1 MNTSVNNKQILIY
14 GAYGY
19 TGELIARQAVAKGL
33 KPILSGRSASKL
45 QPLANELGLPAIA
58 VSLDDDEALART
70 LKDVAAVIHCA
81 GPFSATAEPM
91 IRACIAS
98 GTHYQDITGEMS
110 VYQLAHGLDAEARTA
125 GVVLCPGTG
134 FDVIPTD
141 CLAAALH
148 KEMTSATHLTLGF
161 DSDSGLSPG
170 TAKTSIE
177 SLGVGGAVRRNGKI
191 EVIPHGELTRKV
203 NFGRGEKFAVAI
215 PWGDVATAYYST
227 EIPNIEVYIPMS
239 PRRAKKMKK
248 LNGFRWLLRMNWVQ
262 NWLKGKVDSKVRGP
276 SENQRAQQQTWVWG
290 EVRNDRRGERR
301 VGRVV
306 TANGYD
312 VTVHGSLAVVEFLLG
327 YQGEGG
333 YFTPSK
339 LCGHE
344 LVEKLPGSGAI
355 KIGID

>member
-1 MNTSVNNKQILIY
+1 MNNKRIMIY
-14 GAYGY
+14 GANGY
-19 TGELIARQAVAKGL
+19 TGELIAREAVAKGYRPL
-33 KPILSGRSASKL
+33 LAGRNAKKL
-45 QPLANELGLPAIA
+45 QPLADELGLPAMAIA
-58 VSLDDDEALART
+58 LDDAET
-70 LKDVAAVIHCA
+70 LERSLRDIDVVIHCA

-91 IRACIAS
+91 IRACIAA
-98 GTHYQDITGEMS
+98 GTHYQDITGEMQ
-110 VYQLAHGLDAEARTA
+110 VYQNAHSMHAEAKAA

-148 KEMTSATHLTLGF
+148 EAIPTATHLTLGF

-191 EVIPHGELTRKV
+191 EITRHGELTRTID
-203 NFGRGEKFAVAI
+203 FGRGEKFAVAI

-239 PRRAKKMKK
+239 PRRAKKMQRMNK
-248 LNGFRWLLRMNWVQ
+248 FRWLLGKQWMQ
-262 NWLKGKVDSKVRGP
+262 NWLKGKVDKSVRGP
-276 SENQRAQQQTWVWG
+276 SEEQRSEQQTWVWG
-290 EVRNDRRGERR
+290 EVRNDRRGERKI
-301 VGRVV
+301 GRVV

-312 VTVHGSLAVVEFLLG
+312 VTVHGSLAVMEFLLN
-327 YQGEGG
+327 YEGEGG

-339 LCGHE
+339 LCGRE
-344 LVEKLPGSGAI
+344 LVEKLPGSSPI

>member
-1 MNTSVNNKQILIY
+1 MDNTANEKQIMIY

-19 TGELIARQAVAKGL
+19 TGELIARKAVAKGL
-33 KPILSGRSASKL
+33 KPILSGRSAAKL
-45 QPLANELGLPAIA
+45 QPLSSELGLAAMAI
-58 VSLDDDEALART
+58 SLDNEEALKQA
-70 LKDVAAVIHCA
+70 LKNISVVIHCA
-81 GPFSATAEPM
+81 GPFSATAAPM
-91 IRACIAS
+91 MRACIET
-98 GTHYQDITGEMS
+98 GTHYQDITGEMD
-110 VYQLAHGLDAEARTA
+110 VYRAAHALGAEAKAA

-141 CLAAALH
+141 CLAAALN
-148 KEMTSATHLTLGF
+148 ETMSNATHLTLGF

-191 EVIPHGELTRKV
+191 EITPHGELTRRI

-239 PRRAKKMKK
+239 PRRAKKMRK
-248 LNGFRWLLRMNWVQ
+248 LNGFRWLLRMGWVQ
-262 NWLKGKVDSKVRGP
+262 NWLKGKVGKNVRGP
-276 SENQRAQQQTWVWG
+276 TENQRAEQKTWVWG
-290 EVRNDRRGERR
+290 EIRNDRRGERR
-301 VGRVV
+301 VGRI
-306 TANGYD
+306 TIANGYD
-312 VTVHGSLAVVEFLLG
+312 VTVNGSLAVMEHLLS
-327 YQGEGG
+327 YRGEGG

-344 LVEKLPGSGAI
+344 LVEKLPGSGII
-355 KIGID
+355 KTSID

>member
-1 MNTSVNNKQILIY
+1 MNNKQILIY

-19 TGELIARQAVAKGL
+19 TGELIARQAVAQGL
-33 KPILSGRSASKL
+33 KPILSGRSAAKL

-58 VSLDDDEALART
+58 VSLDDQDTLVRT
-70 LKDVAAVIHCA
+70 LQGVAVVIHCA

-91 IRACIAS
+91 MRACIAS
-98 GTHYQDITGEMS
+98 GTHYQDITGEMA
-110 VYQLAHGLDAEARTA
+110 VYQQAHALGADAKAA
-125 GVVLCPGTG
+125 GIVLCPGTG

-148 KEMTSATHLTLGF
+148 KVMTSATHLTLGF
-161 DSDSGLSPG
+161 DSDSGFSPG

-191 EVIPHGELTRKV
+191 EVIPHAEHTRKI

-239 PRRAKKMKK
+239 PRRAKKMQKM
-248 LNGFRWLLRMNWVQ
+248 NAFRWLLRMGWVQ
-262 NWLKGKVDSKVRGP
+262 NWLKGKVEKSVRGP
-276 SENQRAQQQTWVWG
+276 SANQRAEQQTWVWG

-312 VTVHGSLAVVEFLLG
+312 VTVHGSLAVMQHLQG
-327 YQGEGG
+327 YNGEGG
-333 YFTPSK
+333 YFTPSS
-339 LCGHE
+339 LCGPE

>member
-1 MNTSVNNKQILIY
+1 MNNKKIMIY

-19 TGELIARQAVAKGL
+19 TGELIARQAVAQGL
-33 KPILSGRSASKL
+33 RPVLAGRSSRKL
-45 QPLANELGLPAIA
+45 QPLAEELDLPAMA
-58 VSLDDDEALART
+58 VALDASETLERT
-70 LKDVAAVIHCA
+70 LRDMDVVIHCA

-91 IRACIAS
+91 MQACLRA
-98 GTHYQDITGEMS
+98 GTHYQDITGEME
-110 VYQLAHGLDAEARTA
+110 VYRAAHALDAEAKAA

-148 KEMTSATHLTLGF
+148 KAIPTATHLTLGF

-191 EVIPHGELTRKV
+191 EVIGHGELTRTID
-203 NFGRGEKFAVAI
+203 FGRGDKFAVAI
-215 PWGDVATAYYST
+215 PWGDVATAYYTT

-239 PRRAKKMKK
+239 PRRAKKMQRM
-248 LNGFRWLLRMNWVQ
+248 NRFRWLLRQPWMQ
-262 NWLKGKVDSKVRGP
+262 NWLKGKVEQKVRGP
-276 SENQRAQQQTWVWG
+276 SEEKRSEQKTWVWG
-290 EVRNDRRGERR
+290 EIRNDRRGERKI
-301 VGRVV
+301 GRVV

-312 VTVHGSLAVVEFLLG
+312 VTVHGSLAVAQFLLDYRG
-327 YQGEGG
+327 DGG

-339 LCGHE
+339 LCGYE
-344 LVEKLPGSGAI
+344 LVEKLPGSGTI
-355 KIGID
+355 KVGID

>member
-1 MNTSVNNKQILIY
+1 MNNKQIMIY

-19 TGELIARQAVAKGL
+19 TGELIARKAVAKGL
-33 KPILSGRSASKL
+33 KPILSGRNASKL
-45 QPLANELGLPAIA
+45 RPLATELGLPAIA
-58 VSLDDDEALART
+58 VSLDDEDVLART
-70 LKDVAAVIHCA
+70 LKDVAVVIHCA

-91 IRACIAS
+91 MRACIAS
-98 GTHYQDITGEMS
+98 GTHYQDITGEMA
-110 VYQLAHGLDAEARTA
+110 VYLQAHALDSEAKA
-125 GVVLCPGTG
+125 ANVVLCPGTG

-148 KEMTSATHLTLGF
+148 KAMPSATHLTLGF

-170 TAKTSIE
+170 TAKTSVE

-191 EVIPHGELTRKV
+191 ETIPHGELTRKI

-239 PRRAKKMKK
+239 PSRAGKMKK
-248 LNGFRWLLRMNWVQ
+248 LNKLRWLLRMQWVQ
-262 NWLKGKVDSKVRGP
+262 NCLKGKVDRKVRGP
-276 SENQRAQQQTWVWG
+276 SENQRAEQKTWVWG

-301 VGRVV
+301 IGRVT

-312 VTVHGSLAVVEFLLG
+312 LTANGSLAVMDFLLG
-327 YQGEGG
+327 YDGPGG

-339 LCGHE
+339 LCGHD
-344 LVEKLPGSGAI
+344 LVEKLPGSSQI
-355 KIGID
+355 KFSID

>member
-1 MNTSVNNKQILIY
+1 MNNKQILIY

-19 TGELIARQAVAKGL
+19 TGELIARQAVAQGL
-33 KPILSGRSASKL
+33 KPILSGRSAAKL

-58 VSLDDDEALART
+58 VSLDDKETLVRT
-70 LKDVAAVIHCA
+70 LQGVAAVIHCA

-91 IRACIAS
+91 MHACIAS
-98 GTHYQDITGEMS
+98 GAHYQDITGEMA
-110 VYQLAHGLDAEARTA
+110 VYQQAHALDAEARAA

-148 KEMTSATHLTLGF
+148 KTMTSATHLTLGF
-161 DSDSGLSPG
+161 DSDSGFSPG

-177 SLGVGGAVRRNGKI
+177 SLGVGSAVRRNGKI
-191 EVIPHGELTRKV
+191 EVTPHAELTRKI

-215 PWGDVATAYYST
+215 PWGDVATAYYTT

-239 PRRAKKMKK
+239 PRRAKKMQRM
-248 LNGFRWLLRMNWVQ
+248 NAFRWLLGMQWVQ
-262 NWLKGKVDSKVRGP
+262 NWLKGKVEKTVRGP
-276 SENQRAQQQTWVWG
+276 SENQRAEQKTWVWG

-312 VTVHGSLAVVEFLLG
+312 VTVHGSLAVVQHLLG
-327 YQGEGG
+327 YHGEGG
-333 YFTPSK
+333 YFTPSR
-339 LCGHE
+339 LCGAE
-344 LVEKLPGSGAI
+344 LVEKLPGSGSI
-355 KIGID
+355 EIGID

>member
-1 MNTSVNNKQILIY
+1 MNNKQILIY

-19 TGELIARQAVAKGL
+19 TGELIARQAVAQGL
-33 KPILSGRSASKL
+33 KPILSGRSAAKL
-45 QPLANELGLPAIA
+45 QPLANELDLPAIA
-58 VSLDDDEALART
+58 VSLDDEETLVRT
-70 LKDVAAVIHCA
+70 LRDVSVVIHCA

-91 IRACIAS
+91 MRACIAS
-98 GTHYQDITGEMS
+98 GTHYQDITGEMA
-110 VYQLAHGLDAEARTA
+110 VYQQAHALEAEAKAA
-125 GVVLCPGTG
+125 GIVLCPGTG

-148 KEMTSATHLTLGF
+148 KGMTSATHLTLGF

-191 EVIPHGELTRKV
+191 EVIPHAALTRKI

-215 PWGDVATAYYST
+215 PWGDVATAYYTT

-239 PRRAKKMKK
+239 PGRAKKMGH
-248 LNGFRWLLRMNWVQ
+248 LNKFRWLLRMNWVQ
-262 NWLKGKVDSKVRGP
+262 NWLKGKVDKKVRGP
-276 SENQRAQQQTWVWG
+276 SENKRAEQQTWVWG

-312 VTVHGSLAVVEFLLG
+312 VTVHGSIAVAQHLLG
-327 YQGEGG
+327 YMGLGG
-333 YFTPSK
+333 YYTPSK
-339 LCGHE
+339 LCGQE

>member
-1 MNTSVNNKQILIY
+1 MNNKQILIY

-19 TGELIARQAVAKGL
+19 TGELIARKAVARGL
-33 KPILSGRSASKL
+33 KPILSGRSAAKL
-45 QPLANELGLPAIA
+45 QPLANELGLAAIA
-58 VSLDDDEALART
+58 VSLDDEDVLART
-70 LKDVAAVIHCA
+70 LRDVAVVIHCA

-91 IRACIAS
+91 MRACIKS
-98 GTHYQDITGEMS
+98 GTHYQDITGEMA
-110 VYQLAHGLDAEARTA
+110 VYQQAHTLDAEAKAA

-141 CLAAALH
+141 CLAMALH
-148 KEMTSATHLTLGF
+148 KAMTSATHLTLGF

-191 EVIPHGELTRKV
+191 EVIPHGALTRQI

-239 PRRAKKMKK
+239 PRRAKKMQG
-248 LNGFRWLLRMNWVQ
+248 LNKFRWLLRMQWMQ
-262 NWLKGKVDSKVRGP
+262 KWLKGKVDKSVRGP
-276 SENQRAQQQTWVWG
+276 TENQRAEQKTWVWG

-312 VTVHGSLAVVEFLLG
+312 VTVYGSLAVLEFLLA
-327 YQGEGG
+327 YQGPGG

-339 LCGHE
+339 LCGAE

>member
-1 MNTSVNNKQILIY
+1 MNNKQIMIY

-19 TGELIARQAVAKGL
+19 TGELIARKAVAKGL

-45 QPLANELGLPAIA
+45 QPLASELGLPAIA
-58 VSLDDDEALART
+58 VSLDDEDVLART
-70 LKDVAAVIHCA
+70 LRDVAVVIHCA

-91 IRACIAS
+91 MRACIAS

-110 VYQLAHGLDAEARTA
+110 VYLQAHALDSEAKA
-125 GVVLCPGTG
+125 ANVVLCPGTG

-148 KEMTSATHLTLGF
+148 KAMPSATHLTLGF

-177 SLGVGGAVRRNGKI
+177 SLGIGGAVRRNGQI
-191 EVIPHGELTRKV
+191 ETIPHGELTRQI

-239 PRRAKKMKK
+239 PGRAKKMKK
-248 LNGFRWLLRMNWVQ
+248 LNKLRWLLRMQWVQ
-262 NWLKGKVDSKVRGP
+262 NWLKGKVDRKVRGP
-276 SENQRAQQQTWVWG
+276 SENQRAEQKTWVWG

-301 VGRVV
+301 IGRVT

-312 VTVHGSLAVVEFLLG
+312 VTVSGSLAVMEFLLNYNG
-327 YQGEGG
+327 SGG
-333 YFTPSK
+333 YFTPSR
-339 LCGHE
+339 LCGHD
-344 LVEKLPGSGAI
+344 LVEKLPGSS
-355 KIGID
+355 KIQFGID

>member
-1 MNTSVNNKQILIY
+1 MNNKKIMIY

-19 TGELIARQAVAKGL
+19 TGELIAREAVARGYRPVL
-33 KPILSGRSASKL
+33 AGRNAKKL
-45 QPLANELGLPAIA
+45 QPLAEELGLPAMA
-58 VSLDDDEALART
+58 VSLDATETLERT
-70 LKDVAAVIHCA
+70 LRDMDVVIHCA

-91 IRACIAS
+91 MRACIAA
-98 GTHYQDITGEMS
+98 GTHYQDITGEME
-110 VYQLAHGLDAEARTA
+110 VYRTAHALDAEAKAA

-148 KEMTSATHLTLGF
+148 KAIPSATHLTLGF

-177 SLGVGGAVRRNGKI
+177 SLGVGGAVRRNGKV
-191 EVIPHGELTRKV
+191 EVIGHGELTRQID
-203 NFGRGEKFAVAI
+203 FGRGEKFAVAI

-227 EIPNIEVYIPMS
+227 GIPNIEVYIPMS
-239 PRRAKKMKK
+239 PRRAKKLQR
-248 LNGFRWLLRMNWVQ
+248 LNKFRWLLRMNWVQ
-262 NWLKGKVDSKVRGP
+262 NWLKGKVEKSVRGP
-276 SENQRAQQQTWVWG
+276 SEEKRSEQQTWVWG
-290 EVRNDRRGERR
+290 EVRNDRRGERKI
-301 VGRVV
+301 GRVV

-312 VTVHGSLAVVEFLLG
+312 VTVSGSLAVMEFLLD
-327 YQGEGG
+327 YQDDGG

-339 LCGHE
+339 LCGYE
-344 LVEKLPGSGAI
+344 LVEKLPGSGTI

>member
-1 MNTSVNNKQILIY
+1 MIY

-19 TGELIARQAVAKGL
+19 TGELIARKAVAKGL
-33 KPILSGRSASKL
+33 KPILSGRSAAKL

-58 VSLDDDEALART
+58 VSLDDDDALART
-70 LKDVAAVIHCA
+70 LRDVAAVINCA

-98 GTHYQDITGEMS
+98 GTHYQDITGEMA
-110 VYQLAHGLDAEARTA
+110 VYQLAHSLDAEARAA

-148 KEMTSATHLTLGF
+148 REMYSATHLTLGF

-191 EVIPHGELTRKV
+191 EVTPHAELTRKI

-239 PRRAKKMKK
+239 PRRAKKMQK
-248 LNGFRWLLRMNWVQ
+248 LNALRWLLRMKWVQ
-262 NWLKGKVDSKVRGP
+262 NWLKGKVDDKVRGP
-276 SENQRAQQQTWVWG
+276 SENQRAEQQTWVWG

-312 VTVHGSLAVVEFLLG
+312 VTVHGSLAVVEFLLD

-344 LVEKLPGSGAI
+344 LVEKLPGSGVI

>member
-1 MNTSVNNKQILIY
+1 MNNSVNKKQILIY

-19 TGELIARQAVAKGL
+19 TGELIARKAVAKGL
-33 KPILSGRSASKL
+33 KPILSGRSAAKL

-58 VSLDDDEALART
+58 VSLDDDDALART
-70 LKDVAAVIHCA
+70 LRDVAAVINCA

-98 GTHYQDITGEMS
+98 GTHYQDITGEMA
-110 VYQLAHGLDAEARTA
+110 VYQLAHGLDAEARAA

-148 KEMTSATHLTLGF
+148 REMYSATHLTLGF

-191 EVIPHGELTRKV
+191 EVTPHAELTRKI

-239 PRRAKKMKK
+239 PRRAKKMQK
-248 LNGFRWLLRMNWVQ
+248 LNALRWLLRMKWVQ
-262 NWLKGKVDSKVRGP
+262 NWLKGKVDDKVRGP
-276 SENQRAQQQTWVWG
+276 SENQRAEQQTWVWG

-312 VTVHGSLAVVEFLLG
+312 VTVHGSLAVVEFLLD

-344 LVEKLPGSGAI
+344 LVEKLPGSGVI

>member
-1 MNTSVNNKQILIY
+1 MIY

-19 TGELIARQAVAKGL
+19 TGELIARKAVAKGL
-33 KPILSGRSASKL
+33 KPILSGRSAAKL

-58 VSLDDDEALART
+58 VSLDDDDALART
-70 LKDVAAVIHCA
+70 LRDVAAVINCA

-98 GTHYQDITGEMS
+98 GTHYQDITGEMA
-110 VYQLAHGLDAEARTA
+110 VYQLAHGLDAEARAA

-148 KEMTSATHLTLGF
+148 REMYSATHLTLGF

-191 EVIPHGELTRKV
+191 EVTPHAELTRKI

-239 PRRAKKMKK
+239 PRRAKKMQK
-248 LNGFRWLLRMNWVQ
+248 LNALRWLLRMKWVQ
-262 NWLKGKVDSKVRGP
+262 NWLKGKVDDKVRGP
-276 SENQRAQQQTWVWG
+276 SENQRAEQQTWVWG

-312 VTVHGSLAVVEFLLG
+312 VTVHGSLAVVEFLLD

-344 LVEKLPGSGAI
+344 LVEKLPGSGVI

>member
-1 MNTSVNNKQILIY
+1 MNNQQIMIY

-19 TGELIARQAVAKGL
+19 TGELIARQAVAQGL
-33 KPILSGRSASKL
+33 KPILSGRSAAKL
-45 QPLANELGLPAIA
+45 QPLANELDLPAIA
-58 VSLDDDEALART
+58 VSLDDEDALART
-70 LKDVAAVIHCA
+70 LRDVAVVIHCA

-91 IRACIAS
+91 MRACIAS
-98 GTHYQDITGEMS
+98 GTHYQDITGEMQ
-110 VYQLAHGLDAEARTA
+110 VYQTAHDLDAEAKA
-125 GVVLCPGTG
+125 ANVVLCPGTG

-148 KEMTSATHLTLGF
+148 KQMTSATHLTLGF

-191 EVIPHGELTRKV
+191 EIIPHGELTREI
-203 NFGRGEKFAVAI
+203 NFGRGEKFAVSI

-239 PRRAKKMKK
+239 PRRAKKMQR
-248 LNGFRWLLRMNWVQ
+248 LNKFRWLLRMNWVQ
-262 NWLKGKVDSKVRGP
+262 NWLKGKAEQKVKGP
-276 SENQRAQQQTWVWG
+276 SENQRSEQQTWVWG

-306 TANGYD
+306 TSNGYD
-312 VTVHGSLAVVEFLLG
+312 VTVHGSLAVMQHLRKYDG
-327 YQGEGG
+327 PGG
-333 YFTPSK
+333 YYTPSK
-339 LCGHE
+339 LCGPE
-344 LVEKLPGSGAI
+344 LVEQLPGSGKI

>member
-1 MNTSVNNKQILIY
+1 MNNKQILIY

-19 TGELIARQAVAKGL
+19 TGELIARKAVAKGL
-33 KPILSGRSASKL
+33 RPILAGRSSSKL
-45 QPLANELGLPAIA
+45 EPLATELGLPAIA
-58 VSLDDDEALART
+58 VGLDDEETLKRT
-70 LKDVAAVIHCA
+70 LQGVSVVIHCA

-91 IRACIAS
+91 MRACIAS
-98 GTHYQDITGEMS
+98 GAHYQDITGEMA
-110 VYQLAHGLDAEARTA
+110 VYQQAHALDAEAKA
-125 GVVLCPGTG
+125 ANVVLCPGTG

-148 KEMTSATHLTLGF
+148 REMTSATHLTLGF

-177 SLGVGGAVRRNGKI
+177 SLGVGGAIRRNGKI
-191 EVIPHGELTRKV
+191 EVIPHAELTRKI

-239 PRRAKKMKK
+239 PRRAKKMKG
-248 LNGFRWLLRMNWVQ
+248 LNKFRWLLRMNWMQ
-262 NWLKGKVDSKVRGP
+262 QWLKGKVDKSVRGP
-276 SENQRAQQQTWVWG
+276 TENQRAEQKTWVWG

-312 VTVHGSLAVVEFLLG
+312 VTVNGSLAVMEFLLA
-327 YQGEGG
+327 YHGEGG

-339 LCGHE
+339 LCGPE